1 MKVIVA
7 ANREQSQ
14 APDSI
19 DEPLVAILPP
29 ATGASGAHPRG
40 RGGQLCHVAEIRAA
54 PDSVD

>member
-1 MKVIVA
+1 MA

-40 RGGQLCHVAEIRAA
+40 RGGQLRHVAEIRAA
-54 PDSVD
+54 PDCRLGV